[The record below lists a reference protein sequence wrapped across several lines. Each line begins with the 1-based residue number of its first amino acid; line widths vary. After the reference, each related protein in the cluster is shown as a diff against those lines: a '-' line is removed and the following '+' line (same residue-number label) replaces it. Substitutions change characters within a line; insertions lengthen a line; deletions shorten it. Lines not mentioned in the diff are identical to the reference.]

1 MQQVVEYQLFHLLV
15 LQELQLELQVHALLY
30 VFLFLK
36 GIPKILLKIA
46 RSKKKRHDGILMLA
60 KSKLNS
66 IEKLMS
72 KALSDVEI
80 SHEEFIMI
88 LDEKDRYEK
97 MKYKLES
104 DMREKNK
111 IIRLRSMHKFK
122 K

>member
-1 MQQVVEYQLFHLLV
+1 
-15 LQELQLELQVHALLY
+15 
-30 VFLFLK
+30 
-36 GIPKILLKIA
+36 
-46 RSKKKRHDGILMLA
+46 MLA

-97 MKYKLES
+97 MKYKLGS

>member
-1 MQQVVEYQLFHLLV
+1 
-15 LQELQLELQVHALLY
+15 
-30 VFLFLK
+30 
-36 GIPKILLKIA
+36 
-46 RSKKKRHDGILMLA
+46 
-60 KSKLNS
+60 
-66 IEKLMS
+66 MS

>member
-1 MQQVVEYQLFHLLV
+1 
-15 LQELQLELQVHALLY
+15 
-30 VFLFLK
+30 
-36 GIPKILLKIA
+36 
-46 RSKKKRHDGILMLA
+46 MLA

-72 KALSDVEI
+72 KALNDVEI

>member
-1 MQQVVEYQLFHLLV
+1 
-15 LQELQLELQVHALLY
+15 
-30 VFLFLK
+30 
-36 GIPKILLKIA
+36 
-46 RSKKKRHDGILMLA
+46 
-60 KSKLNS
+60 
-66 IEKLMS
+66 MS

-104 DMREKNK
+104 YTREKNK
-111 IIRLRSMHKFK
+111 IIRLRSMDKFK

>member
-1 MQQVVEYQLFHLLV
+1 MEYQLFHLLV

-97 MKYKLES
+97 MKYKLGS